1 MKQYISTSLV
11 VLVILFSSCK
21 KDKQETPAPQ
31 PDKDLTIN
39 LNAAYMPG
47 SKIDSAV
54 VLWIVNGQTKTVK
67 MQVAGDKLTAPL
79 NSLTEGE
86 GVLKL
91 QLYSKV
97 QFVYFNSLWLQDKQL
112 VLKHKEAISLDGPSG
127 FEDIKWIPRVLLH
140 NISMKIYAT
149 VGLRPDDPYFFVED
163 AEKNY
168 NEIWISREYWKTRQ
182 GLQKVAGGVWEC
194 KSNCLNEK
202 GDILNTEFFKFLPN
216 QAGTKK
222 WDHIEIVV
230 RYLTEPAGGG
240 YLLDM
245 NYTLPE

>member
-1 MKQYISTSLV
+1 MV
-11 VLVILFSSCK
+11 VLVMLFSSCK

-47 SKIDSAV
+47 NKIDSALV
-54 VLWIVNGQTKTVK
+54 SWELSGQTKTVK

-79 NSLTEGE
+79 SAFTEGE

-91 QLYSKV
+91 QLYSNVK
-97 QFVYFNSLWLQDKQL
+97 FVYHSSLWLQEKRL
-112 VLKHKEAISLDGPSG
+112 VLKQKEAVNLDGPSG
-127 FEDIKWIPRVLLH
+127 FEDIQWTPRVLLH
-140 NISMKIYAT
+140 NIYMKIFAT
-149 VGLRPDDPYFFVED
+149 VGLRPGDPYFFVNE

-168 NEIWISREYWKTRQ
+168 KEIWISREYWKTRQ

-222 WDHIEIVV
+222 WDHIEIVI
-230 RYLTEPAGGG
+230 RYFTDPTGGG